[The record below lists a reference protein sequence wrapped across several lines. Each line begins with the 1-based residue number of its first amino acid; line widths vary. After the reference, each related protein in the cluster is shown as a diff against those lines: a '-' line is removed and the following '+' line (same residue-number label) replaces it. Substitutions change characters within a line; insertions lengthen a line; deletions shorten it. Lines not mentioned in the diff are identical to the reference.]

1 MPNTVPVL
9 DIKNLSII
17 PSFDGNPNKLH
28 RFISVSETIL
38 NHYFDTQN
46 TSNFQNTLLLNGIL
60 NKLEGRAEE
69 VIGITG
75 TRDWNSIK
83 NALLQNF
90 GDQRDENCLNQD
102 LSRLKLYLNETF
114 SQKQA
119 LKTFLAGLREPL
131 GPIIRAMRPTTLA
144 QALQFISEE
153 DNVKYLQR
161 SNQNN
166 FVFKKPVIPSQQQ
179 QFRPQF
185 PQMNMQQ
192 RPNAFP
198 YSNSFSQ
205 FPRNPINIQRHP
217 NPPTP
222 RFPTN
227 NQPNPSN
234 APPQNKPTPMSVS
247 TRNTSTQFRKPYQ
260 NNFFSNNGQKPT
272 VIAEELFNTEFCENQ
287 EPDNSLEG
295 SYEVEESYDTLPEEQ
310 YENFQENPNLIEE
323 T

>member
-1 MPNTVPVL
+1 ML
-9 DIKNLSII
+9 
-17 PSFDGNPNKLH
+17 
-28 RFISVSETIL
+28 
-38 NHYFDTQN
+38 
-46 TSNFQNTLLLNGIL
+46 
-60 NKLEGRAEE
+60 
-69 VIGITG
+69 
-75 TRDWNSIK
+75 
-83 NALLQNF
+83 LLQNF

-102 LSRLKLYLNETF
+102 LVNLRQKPNETPNQF
-114 SQKQA
+114 HEKIEAEAVFKRDFFTKQA

-153 DNVKYLQR
+153 DN
-161 SNQNN
+161 
-166 FVFKKPVIPSQQQ
+166 
-179 QFRPQF
+179 FRPQF

-227 NQPNPSN
+227 NQVFGKPINVWKPNPSN
-234 APPQNKPTPMSVS
+234 APTQNKPTPMSVS

-272 VIAEELFNTEFCENQ
+272 VIAEELFNTEFCDNQ
-287 EPDNSLEG
+287 EPDNTLEG